1 MMNILV
7 ALSQQQLLPAR
18 VVPLDAA
25 AAIAAAATAAAAA
38 AAVASAAMAANILVA
53 LVEACGKHA
62 LWAAP
67 KKRKYDHA

>member
-25 AAIAAAATAAAAA
+25 AAIAAAATAAAA

>member
-1 MMNILV
+1 MHCPN
-7 ALSQQQLLPAR
+7 SNLLPAR

-25 AAIAAAATAAAAA
+25 AAIAAAATAAAA

>member
-25 AAIAAAATAAAAA
+25 AAIAAAATAAA

>member
-1 MMNILV
+1 MHCPN
-7 ALSQQQLLPAR
+7 SNLLPAR

-25 AAIAAAATAAAAA
+25 AAIAAAATAAA